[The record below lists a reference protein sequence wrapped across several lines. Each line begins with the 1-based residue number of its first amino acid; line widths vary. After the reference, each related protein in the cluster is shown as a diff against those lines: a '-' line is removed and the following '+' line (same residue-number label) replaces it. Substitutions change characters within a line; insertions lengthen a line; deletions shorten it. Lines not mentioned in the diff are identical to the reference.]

1 MGLIDEL
8 KASDK
13 KGLFVSNTEYVS
25 YSTGLLPL
33 DYANGYWKRIVKPDG
48 TVDFMP
54 MVGISAGSIN
64 TIIGSTGTGKTT
76 MGMGI
81 GWGIVRKFDDGLLI
95 LVDAEKGAFG
105 DRIFSVTGVD
115 PNDPRIQLHKDKTT
129 IEDVLDMFNDIC
141 ETKERGG
148 RKYMYEV
155 PYAGI
160 NGSSAMVYVPTV
172 CIIDSLPSFNS
183 KEFDDKTLGGNI
195 DGMRGARDASRFF
208 TNILDKSW
216 KYNVIWIIINH
227 IRPKADMNPYAG
239 TPNGLMMLKQGE
251 QLPRGAVAQYY
262 SNTFF
267 RISAKKSD
275 NYLYDEMGF
284 EGRRCTIQ
292 LAKSRSNQ
300 VGTSF
305 PVAFIDGRFDSTFTV
320 YEYLNAVGLIKG
332 RNPYLYVEGFD
343 QIKFNRKD
351 FRAKMSY
358 EPAFRQMVLE
368 VMAPYMLS
376 LLGPKPKVEEPE
388 QKLLGYGELV
398 LPMPSIL
405 AA

>member
-8 KASDK
+8 KANDK
-13 KGLFVSNTEYVS
+13 KGLFVSNNEYVS

-33 DYANGYWKRIVKPDG
+33 DYANGYWKKIIKADG
-48 TVDFMP
+48 TPDYIP
-54 MVGISAGSIN
+54 MVGIPAGSI
-64 TIIGSTGTGKTT
+64 TTVIGSTGTGKTT
-76 MGMGI
+76 MAVGM
-81 GWGIVRKFDDGLLI
+81 GWGIVRKFEDGLLV

-105 DRIFSVTGVD
+105 DRIFNVTGVD
-115 PNDPRIQLHKDKTT
+115 PTDPRIQLHKDSTT
-129 IEDVLDMFNDIC
+129 IEDVLSMVDEIC

-148 RKYMYEV
+148 KKYKYDV
-155 PYAGI
+155 PYAGV
-160 NGSSAMVYVPTV
+160 NGTTASVYVPTV
-172 CIIDSLPSFNS
+172 IVIDSLPSFNS

-195 DGMRGARDASRFF
+195 DGMRGAKDVSRFF

-216 KYNVIWIIINH
+216 KYNIIWFIINH
-227 IRPKADMNPYAG
+227 IRPKAEMNPYAG

-267 RISAKKSD
+267 RISARKSD

-284 EGRRCTIQ
+284 EGRRCTLQ

-320 YEYLNAVGLIKG
+320 FEYLNAIGLIKG
-332 RNPYLYVEGFD
+332 RNPYLYIEGYD
-343 QIKFNRKD
+343 NIKFNRKD

-358 EPAFRQMVLE
+358 EPAFRQMALE

-376 LLGPKPKVEEPE
+376 LLGPKPRIEDTE
-388 QKLLGYGELV
+388 QKLLGYGELE
-398 LPMPSIL
+398 LPIS
-405 AA
+405 A